1 MKNVQKGFTLIE
13 LMIVVAIIGIL
24 AAVAIPNYQD
34 YVARSKF
41 SGAMTEVANG
51 KLGWDAVMLD
61 AFTPA
66 LGTDPSVGGIGI
78 VANNAHTTLVIAP
91 SAVDLAAGLP
101 AGDSGTIIGTI
112 KGGPGTV
119 NGGTITYTRMSS
131 ADATSPNQWICTTT
145 IKQKYVP
152 GKMTGAVG
160 DTCTGAV

>member
-41 SGAMTEVANG
+41 SAALAETASG

-61 AFTPA
+61 ALTPA
-66 LGTDPSVGGIGI
+66 LGTDPSLGGIGVI
-78 VANNAHTTLVIAP
+78 ATNSHTTLALAP
-91 SAVDLAAGLP
+91 SAATAVLP

-119 NGGTITYTRMSS
+119 AGGTITYTRT
-131 ADATSPNQWICTTT
+131 AGTGVWLCTSTVL
-145 IKQKYVP
+145 QKYIP
-152 GKMTGAVG
+152 GSGISVCDGA
-160 DTCTGAV
+160 

>member
-1 MKNVQKGFTLIE
+1 MKKVQKGFTLIE

-41 SGAMTEVANG
+41 SAALTEVSNG

-61 AFTPA
+61 ALTPA
-66 LGTDPSVGGIGI
+66 LGTDPSVGGIGVI
-78 VANNAHTTLVIAP
+78 AANSHTTIVITP
-91 SAVDLAAGLP
+91 SAAAAGAP
-101 AGDSGTIIGTI
+101 AGDSGTIVGTI

-119 NGGTITYTRMSS
+119 DGLTITYTRT
-131 ADATSPNQWICTTT
+131 AGTGTWTCTSTV
-145 IKQKYVP
+145 KQKYIP

-160 DTCTGAV
+160 DNCTGA

>member
-1 MKNVQKGFTLIE
+1 MKKVQKGFTLIE

-41 SGAMTEVANG
+41 AAAMKEVAGG

-61 AFTPA
+61 ALTPA
-66 LGTDPSVGGIGI
+66 LGTDPSLGEIGI
-78 VANNAHTTLVIAP
+78 VATNSHTTIAITP
-91 SAVDLAAGLP
+91 SAAVVATGTP
-101 AGDSGTIIGTI
+101 AGDSGTIVGTV

-119 NGGTITYTRMSS
+119 NGLTITYTRAGAAS
-131 ADATSPNQWICTTT
+131 ATPNQWICTTT
-145 IKQKYVP
+145 VKQKFVP

-160 DTCTGAV
+160 DTCTGAA